1 MIRKLVEQQLKYSI
15 PILAVFFFITGF
27 FAFFAIDLTIDPSFS
42 ALVSQDSQF
51 NTFERVLANVQGNT
65 DAFLLFFRP
74 DDTSRLTQR
83 PTRVTDEDVM
93 QRIMEFEDI
102 LLQSPFVVQV
112 VGPQIS
118 DDEQFAQLVL
128 QVETPRAK
136 DGFSQVIDDVE
147 YYVSQGGEIAG
158 IDTTL
163 TGFPLLLNRVN
174 TLLIQDNLI
183 TLAFTF
189 IVVFLVLFWYFR
201 DLIVTLI
208 ALSIPSVSL
217 IMLAGLMSL
226 LGVSITITLAAVG
239 ILILGISVSFTIH
252 VVIGYEKYIEQGLKA
267 KEALIEAMESLHIAI
282 IASFITTL
290 AGFTALLFGVSPS
303 SQSQGLVLSMG
314 ISVIFFTTFGLL
326 PCLLYLFAD
335 KYVPSKVKFFETIKK
350 FLAALARYQ
359 AYYPKT
365 VILGVVVAT
374 VFFAYGASQV
384 GFDTGNDNWI
394 PDDDPI
400 QESFRESAFAFG
412 DDFSSVQLV
421 VQSTRGDLRDVDVV
435 RGLQDLARVIESHP
449 DIERVNS
456 PFTGI
461 GLSNEEIL
469 NSLSNPQIRRN
480 FNSDFTLTTLSI
492 QVISFGEGADGSS
505 TLLDEIQEMVDENE
519 VFGVELNLFGDII
532 RFSELGE
539 SLGRDT
545 GITTVISFILVFLIA
560 SFTYMSFKV
569 GVMSILPILI
579 SIIWAVGIMGFTGV
593 PFTALSTG
601 LIALV
606 LGIGIDFSIHLV
618 NSTFNYLKEGKSLS
632 DALEYTLNYSG
643 GALLLTTITT
653 FIGFASLVLATLLG
667 IQRLGLALAFS
678 IVSVFLVTIIL
689 IPAII
694 SLGYA
699 RKLKKNGVA
708 NSN

>member
-1 MIRKLVEQQLKYSI
+1 MIKKLVEKQLSI
-15 PILAVFFFITGF
+15 SLFIIALFFFITGF
-27 FAFFAIDLTIDPSFS
+27 FGFYALNLTIDPSFS
-42 ALVSQDSQF
+42 ALVSPDSQF
-51 NTFERVLANVQGNT
+51 NTFERKLANVQGNT
-65 DAFLLFFRP
+65 DAFLLFFKP
-74 DDTSRLTQR
+74 DETSRLTQR
-83 PTRVTDEDVM
+83 PLKVTDEEVLN
-93 QRIMEFEDI
+93 RILSYEEI
-102 LLQSPFVVQV
+102 LLQSPYVVQV

-118 DDEQFAQLVL
+118 NDEQFAQLVL
-128 QVETPRAK
+128 RVETPRSK
-136 DGFSQVIDDVE
+136 DGFSIVIDDVN
-147 YYVSQGGEIAG
+147 YYVEQVGEIAG
-158 IDTTL
+158 IETTL

-174 TLLIQDNLI
+174 TLLIEDNLL

-189 IVVFLVLFWYFR
+189 IVVFIVLYWYFR

-208 ALSIPSVSL
+208 ALSIPSISL
-217 IMLAGLMSL
+217 IILAGLMSL

-239 ILILGISVSFTIH
+239 ILVLGISVSFTIH
-252 VVIGYEKYIEQGLKA
+252 VVIGYEKYIEQGLRA
-267 KEALIEAMESLHIAI
+267 KEAIIEAMDSLHIAI

-326 PCLLYLFAD
+326 PCLLYMFASN
-335 KYVPSKVKFFETIKK
+335 YVPSKVKFFETIKK
-350 FLAALARYQ
+350 SLVSLARYQ
-359 AYYPKT
+359 ALYPKT
-365 VILGVVVAT
+365 VISGVVIAT
-374 VFFAYGASQV
+374 IFFMYGASQV
-384 GFDTGNDNWI
+384 GFDTGNSNWI
-394 PDDDPI
+394 PDNDPI

-412 DDFSSVQLV
+412 DSFSSVQLV
-421 VQSTRGDLRDVDVV
+421 VESTRGDLRDIDVI
-435 RGLQDLARVIESHP
+435 RGLQDLEKIIESHP
-449 DIERVNS
+449 DIERVSS
-456 PFTGI
+456 PFTGVE
-461 GLSNEEIL
+461 LTNEQIIS
-469 NSLSNPQIRRN
+469 SLSQPQIRRN
-480 FNSDFTLTTLSI
+480 FNSDFTFTTITI

-505 TLLDEIQEMVDENE
+505 TLLNEIQEMVDENE

-545 GITTVISFILVFLIA
+545 GITTVISFVLVFLIA
-560 SFTYMSFKV
+560 SFTYMSLRV
-569 GVMSILPILI
+569 GIMSILPILI

-618 NSTFNYLKEGKSLS
+618 NSTFNYLKKGKTLS
-632 DALEYTLNYSG
+632 EALEYTLNYSG

-653 FIGFASLVLATLLG
+653 FIGFVSLVLATLLG

-678 IVSVFLVTIIL
+678 IISVFLVTIIL

-699 RKLKKNGVA
+699 RKLKKNGV
-708 NSN
+708 NNLN